1 MSLFCNYNLPTL
13 KVDARFDNLH
23 SDPRFGDLLRRV
35 GVPAPVDFDAVPLV
49 YSMVAAFRLVCK
61 VKSAHSQ
68 TAIGGL
74 P

>member
-35 GVPAPVDFDAVPLV
+35 GVPAPVD
-49 YSMVAAFRLVCK
+49 
-61 VKSAHSQ
+61 
-68 TAIGGL
+68 
-74 P
+74 